1 MNGQTGRIDSN
12 IPKSRLKQ
20 TLLVLLPFIFV
31 LLFIML
37 IVISGSMR
45 RDYED
50 TLQRLEQQENKAYSY
65 SADVIKEQENS
76 HTISITTED
85 TSNEVDDVSMA
96 NFKIK

>member
-1 MNGQTGRIDSN
+1 MSTIIIS
-12 IPKSRLKQ
+12 
-20 TLLVLLPFIFV
+20 TLLVLFV

-37 IVISGSMR
+37 IVISGCMR

-50 TLQRLEQQENKAYSY
+50 KMQSLEQQGNKVYSY

-96 NFKIK
+96 IFKIK

>member
-1 MNGQTGRIDSN
+1 MSTIIIS
-12 IPKSRLKQ
+12 
-20 TLLVLLPFIFV
+20 TLSVLFV

-37 IVISGSMR
+37 IVISGRMR

-50 TLQRLEQQENKAYSY
+50 KLQKLEQQGNKVYSY

-96 NFKIK
+96 NFNIK

>member
-1 MNGQTGRIDSN
+1 MSTIIIS
-12 IPKSRLKQ
+12 
-20 TLLVLLPFIFV
+20 TLLVLFV

-37 IVISGSMR
+37 IVISGRMR

-50 TLQRLEQQENKAYSY
+50 KLQKLEQQGNETYSY

-76 HTISITTED
+76 HTINISSEEL
-85 TSNEVDDVSMA
+85 SNEVDDASIV

>member
-1 MNGQTGRIDSN
+1 MSTIIIS
-12 IPKSRLKQ
+12 
-20 TLLVLLPFIFV
+20 TLLVLFV

-37 IVISGSMR
+37 IVISGRIR

-50 TLQRLEQQENKAYSY
+50 TLQSLEQQGNKVYSY

-85 TSNEVDDVSMA
+85 TSNEVDDVSMT

>member
-1 MNGQTGRIDSN
+1 MSIIITS
-12 IPKSRLKQ
+12 
-20 TLLVLLPFIFV
+20 TLLVLFV

-37 IVISGSMR
+37 IVISGRMR

-50 TLQRLEQQENKAYSY
+50 KLQMEEQQGKEAF

-76 HTISITTED
+76 HTINISSEEL
-85 TSNEVDDVSMA
+85 SNEVEDASIV

>member
-1 MNGQTGRIDSN
+1 MSTIIIS
-12 IPKSRLKQ
+12 
-20 TLLVLLPFIFV
+20 TLLALFV

-37 IVISGSMR
+37 IVISGRMR

-50 TLQRLEQQENKAYSY
+50 KLQRLEQQGNKVYSY
-65 SADVIKEQENS
+65 SADTIIEQENS

>member
-1 MNGQTGRIDSN
+1 MSTIIIS
-12 IPKSRLKQ
+12 
-20 TLLVLLPFIFV
+20 TLLVLFV

-37 IVISGSMR
+37 IVISGRMR

-50 TLQRLEQQENKAYSY
+50 KLQRLEQQGNKVYSY
-65 SADVIKEQENS
+65 NADVIKEQENL

-85 TSNEVDDVSMA
+85 TSNEVDNVSMA

>member
-1 MNGQTGRIDSN
+1 MITIITS
-12 IPKSRLKQ
+12 
-20 TLLVLLPFIFV
+20 TLLVLFV

-50 TLQRLEQQENKAYSY
+50 KLQMEEQQRKEVFSD
-65 SADVIKEQENS
+65 DVIKEQENS
-76 HTISITTED
+76 HTINISSEEL
-85 TSNEVDDVSMA
+85 SNEVDDASIV

>member
-1 MNGQTGRIDSN
+1 MSTIITS
-12 IPKSRLKQ
+12 
-20 TLLVLLPFIFV
+20 TLLVLFV

-37 IVISGSMR
+37 IVISDRMR

-50 TLQRLEQQENKAYSY
+50 KLQMEEQQGKEAF

-76 HTISITTED
+76 HTINISSEEL
-85 TSNEVDDVSMA
+85 SNEVEDASIV

>member
-1 MNGQTGRIDSN
+1 MSTIITSM
-12 IPKSRLKQ
+12 
-20 TLLVLLPFIFV
+20 LLVLFV

-37 IVISGSMR
+37 IVISGRMR

-50 TLQRLEQQENKAYSY
+50 KLQMEEQQGKEAF

-76 HTISITTED
+76 HTINISSEEL
-85 TSNEVDDVSMA
+85 SNEVEDASIV

>member
-1 MNGQTGRIDSN
+1 MSTIIIS
-12 IPKSRLKQ
+12 
-20 TLLVLLPFIFV
+20 TLLVLFV

-37 IVISGSMR
+37 IVISGRMR

-50 TLQRLEQQENKAYSY
+50 KQQKLEQQGNKAYSY

-76 HTISITTED
+76 HTINISSEELY
-85 TSNEVDDVSMA
+85 NEVDDASIV

>member
-1 MNGQTGRIDSN
+1 MSIIIIS
-12 IPKSRLKQ
+12 
-20 TLLVLLPFIFV
+20 TLLVLFV

-37 IVISGSMR
+37 IVISGRMR

-50 TLQRLEQQENKAYSY
+50 KLQRLEQQGNETYSY

>member
-1 MNGQTGRIDSN
+1 MSTIIIS
-12 IPKSRLKQ
+12 
-20 TLLVLLPFIFV
+20 TLLVLFV

-37 IVISGSMR
+37 IVISGRMR

-50 TLQRLEQQENKAYSY
+50 KLQRLEQQGNKVYSY
-65 SADVIKEQENS
+65 NADVIKEQENS

-85 TSNEVDDVSMA
+85 TSNEVDDVNMA

>member
-1 MNGQTGRIDSN
+1 MSIIIIS
-12 IPKSRLKQ
+12 
-20 TLLVLLPFIFV
+20 TLLVLFV

-37 IVISGSMR
+37 IVISGRMR
-45 RDYED
+45 HDYED
-50 TLQRLEQQENKAYSY
+50 TLQSLEQQGNKVYSY
-65 SADVIKEQENS
+65 NADVIKEQENS

>member
-1 MNGQTGRIDSN
+1 MSTIIIS
-12 IPKSRLKQ
+12 
-20 TLLVLLPFIFV
+20 TLLVLFV

-37 IVISGSMR
+37 IVISGRMR

-50 TLQRLEQQENKAYSY
+50 KLQRLEQQGNETYSY

-85 TSNEVDDVSMA
+85 TSNEVDDVRMA